1 MTLACR
7 RRCTSRT
14 SAKSAKT
21 RPSGYVGRGGIKLR
35 HALKMFGIDAVGL
48 TAVDLG
54 ASTGGF
60 TDCLLQ
66 SGAKKVYAVD
76 VGHGQL
82 DPSLLSDSRVVNME
96 GTNAKTLTQC
106 DFPDAI
112 DIVVSDLSFIS
123 QTLVFPAVADILPV
137 GGLFVSLIKP
147 QFEAGRGNVGK
158 GGIVKDKK
166 IRCEVIKNVFAA
178 ATAIGLTPCMLSP
191 SAIDGGDGNKEY
203 VALFVKGA
211 DHKEITEKQIS
222 DIVNSKD
229 CEVVIK

>member
-1 MTLACR
+1 M
-7 RRCTSRT
+7 
-14 SAKSAKT
+14 
-21 RPSGYVGRGGIKLR
+21 
-35 HALKMFGIDAVGL
+35 
-48 TAVDLG
+48 
-54 ASTGGF
+54 
-60 TDCLLQ
+60 
-66 SGAKKVYAVD
+66 
-76 VGHGQL
+76 
-82 DPSLLSDSRVVNME
+82 NME
-96 GTNAKTLTQC
+96 GTNAKTLTRC

-166 IRCEVIKNVFAA
+166 IRCEVIRNVFAA

-222 DIVNSKD
+222 DIVNSED
-229 CEVVIK
+229 CEVVTK